1 MPRRSSSPSD
11 AALASRLPGLRS
23 SAPGATLAVQL
34 ADRLREA
41 IMRGDFTLGE
51 ALSELKLAA
60 AFGVS
65 RTPVREALT
74 TLQREGLIDI
84 RPQSGSFVFLPS
96 EEDVAE
102 LAEFRSMVEV
112 QALRLACARRRE
124 ALMTQLKAA
133 ADDMDAALALDDRPA
148 VAAADGRLHQAIV
161 DNSANAYLTSAY
173 RLVAGRVG
181 ALRTHNLVVTGA
193 SHVRS
198 QSEHRAF
205 IVALS
210 KGEFALA
217 EDTLSEHIWR
227 MRLAYRATLA
237 RREGGSV

>member
-1 MPRRSSSPSD
+1 MPRRLPPPSD
-11 AALASRLPGLRS
+11 VALAARLPDVPTAGS
-23 SAPGATLAVQL
+23 GATLAVRL

-41 IMRGDFTLGE
+41 VMRGDFTLGE

-124 ALMTQLKAA
+124 PLMAQLKAA
-133 ADDMDAALALDDRPA
+133 ADDMDAALALDERSA

-161 DNSANAYLTSAY
+161 DNSANAYLRSAY

-193 SHVRS
+193 SHARS
-198 QSEHRAF
+198 QGEHRAF
-205 IVALS
+205 IAALA
-210 KGEFALA
+210 KGDLALA
-217 EDTLSEHIWR
+217 EDVLSEHIWR

-237 RREGGSV
+237 RREGGAA

>member
-1 MPRRSSSPSD
+1 MPRRLPYPSD
-11 AALASRLPGLRS
+11 TALAARLPDVP
-23 SAPGATLAVQL
+23 SAGPGATLAVQL

-41 IMRGDFTLGE
+41 VMRGDFTLGE

-124 ALMTQLKAA
+124 PLLAQLKAA
-133 ADDMDAALALDDRPA
+133 ADDMDAALALDDRSA

-161 DNSANAYLTSAY
+161 DNSANAYLSSAY

-193 SHVRS
+193 SHARS
-198 QSEHRAF
+198 QGEHRAV
-205 IVALS
+205 IAALV
-210 KGEFALA
+210 KGDLAGA
-217 EDTLSEHIWR
+217 EDVLSEHIWR

-237 RREGGSV
+237 RREGGAA

>member
-1 MPRRSSSPSD
+1 MAQAFRLPV
-11 AALASRLPGLRS
+11 LASSGVS
-23 SAPGATLAVQL
+23 ATLAVQL

-41 IMRGDFTLGE
+41 IMRGEFTLGE

-112 QALRLACARRRE
+112 QSLRLACARRRE
-124 ALMTQLKAA
+124 ALMLQLKAA
-133 ADDMDAALALDDRPA
+133 ADGMDAALALDDRRA

-193 SHVRS
+193 SHARS
-198 QSEHRAF
+198 QGEHRAF
-205 IVALS
+205 IAALA
-210 KGEFALA
+210 KGELASA
-217 EDTLSEHIWR
+217 EDILSEHIWR

-237 RREGGSV
+237 RREAGPG

>member
-1 MPRRSSSPSD
+1 MPRRLPYPSD
-11 AALASRLPGLRS
+11 TALAARLPEVP
-23 SAPGATLAVQL
+23 SAGPGATLAVQL

-41 IMRGDFTLGE
+41 VMRGDFTLGE

-112 QALRLACARRRE
+112 QALRLACAR
-124 ALMTQLKAA
+124 
-133 ADDMDAALALDDRPA
+133 
-148 VAAADGRLHQAIV
+148 
-161 DNSANAYLTSAY
+161 
-173 RLVAGRVG
+173 
-181 ALRTHNLVVTGA
+181 
-193 SHVRS
+193 
-198 QSEHRAF
+198 
-205 IVALS
+205 
-210 KGEFALA
+210 
-217 EDTLSEHIWR
+217 
-227 MRLAYRATLA
+227 
-237 RREGGSV
+237 

>member
-1 MPRRSSSPSD
+1 MPRRSSFPSD
-11 AALASRLPGLRS
+11 AALACRLPGL
-23 SAPGATLAVQL
+23 APPVPGATLAVQL

-51 ALSELKLAA
+51 ALSELKLAS

-112 QALRLACARRRE
+112 Q
-124 ALMTQLKAA
+124 
-133 ADDMDAALALDDRPA
+133 
-148 VAAADGRLHQAIV
+148 
-161 DNSANAYLTSAY
+161 
-173 RLVAGRVG
+173 
-181 ALRTHNLVVTGA
+181 
-193 SHVRS
+193 
-198 QSEHRAF
+198 
-205 IVALS
+205 
-210 KGEFALA
+210 
-217 EDTLSEHIWR
+217 
-227 MRLAYRATLA
+227 
-237 RREGGSV
+237 